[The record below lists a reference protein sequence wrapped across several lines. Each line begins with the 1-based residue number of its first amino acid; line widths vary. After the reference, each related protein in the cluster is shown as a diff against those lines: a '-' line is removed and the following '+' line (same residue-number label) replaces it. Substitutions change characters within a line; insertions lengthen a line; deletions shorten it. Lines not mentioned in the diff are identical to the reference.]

1 MTKNGALNSKN
12 LSPSLIDCSGIEFL
26 GDRDGQ
32 EDYFLAE
39 VKPSGKEVVAIL
51 ADGMGGHASGEVASQ
66 KAVEVFNKTYKEYPS
81 ESVSTKLGAAL
92 QQANN
97 ELANSIANDSSLDGM
112 GCTLVGLHVG
122 NEGLR
127 WISVGDS
134 PLFLYRNNN
143 LLQINADHSMAPI
156 IEESFKQG
164 KITKEEA
171 ANHPSRN
178 ALRSAVMGGELTLI
192 DTPTT
197 PYGLVSG
204 DILILASDGI
214 MSLSKTEI
222 ESILK
227 TTQKNSSSQICTA
240 LINAVKAKKRPR
252 QDNTTAIVIKIPT
265 SMGSSGAVSKSLRI
279 LALASVLGFLGA
291 FGFYVNQTFNL
302 KIFFSELD
310 KKPATVT
317 EVPKPLA
324 APGSS
329 EIKEPDSAKPE
340 ANLPA
345 SKSTQLEAAEKKKS
359 NVSEDAKNST
369 KHPDASKKSV
379 PKQNPV
385 IVNKSSVAKEAPP
398 DSAEVAPTS
407 PNKDPESSKK
417 GGNSTGA
424 NANKQNE
431 PVVIELSVPSPSNP
445 LGMSPILRQTA
456 PQETAPTPSQG
467 ELRKNSSPT
476 VTDKST
482 LYPDSSTK

>member
-1 MTKNGALNSKN
+1 MIKNGALNSKN
-12 LSPSLIDCSGIEFL
+12 LPPSSIDCSGIEFL

-39 VKPSGKEVVAIL
+39 VKPNGKEVVAIL
-51 ADGMGGHASGEVASQ
+51 ADGMGGHASGEIASQ

-81 ESVSTKLGAAL
+81 DSVSTKLGAAL

-122 NEGLR
+122 IEGLR

-134 PLFLYRNNN
+134 PLFIYRNGN
-143 LLQINADHSMAPI
+143 LLQINADHSMAPV
-156 IEESFKQG
+156 IEESLKQG

-171 ANHPSRN
+171 VNHPSRN
-178 ALRSAVMGGELTLI
+178 ALRSAVMGAELTLI
-192 DTPTT
+192 DTPIS

-214 MSLSKTEI
+214 MSLSKAEI

-227 TTQKNSSSQICTA
+227 ASQKNSSSQICTA

-252 QDNTTAIVIKIPT
+252 QDNTTAIVIKIST

-279 LALASVLGFLGA
+279 LALALVLGFIEA
-291 FGFYVNQTFNL
+291 IGFYLNQTFNL
-302 KIFFSELD
+302 KTFFSEID
-310 KKPATVT
+310 KNPATIT
-317 EVPKPLA
+317 EAPKPLA

-329 EIKEPDSAKPE
+329 ESKEPEPTKPE

-345 SKSTQLEAAEKKKS
+345 SKTTQLDTAAKKK
-359 NVSEDAKNST
+359 NNGSEDAKNSA
-369 KHPDASKKSV
+369 KHPDVSKKSGV
-379 PKQNPV
+379 KPNP
-385 IVNKSSVAKEAPP
+385 SSVKPSGAKEEPP
-398 DSAEVAPTS
+398 DGAEVAPTS
-407 PNKDPESSKK
+407 INKDTESSKK
-417 GGNSTGA
+417 GGNATGA
-424 NANKQNE
+424 IANKQTE

-445 LGMSPILRQTA
+445 LGMSPILKST
-456 PQETAPTPSQG
+456 PQETSPTSSQG
-467 ELRKNSSPT
+467 VQKKSSPT

-482 LYPDSSTK
+482 PFPDPPPKQ